1 MKYILM
7 AFGLC
12 FGASL
17 YLSVGLGLIAILP
30 FGLFEE
36 IKASGS
42 AEDVWMAMVMWPIYL
57 LANALMWC
65 LEKIDK
71 ILED

>member
-17 YLSVGLGLIAILP
+17 YLSIGLILIAAAPIDI
-30 FGLFEE
+30 FE
-36 IKASGS
+36 AV
-42 AEDVWMAMVMWPIYL
+42 AETGNVDDYWMAMVLWPVYL
-57 LANALMWC
+57 VIGALLWC
-65 LEKIDK
+65 IEKIDG
-71 ILED
+71 IMEE

>member
-17 YLSVGLGLIAILP
+17 YLAVGLILIAILP
-30 FGLFEE
+30 SGLFEE
-36 IKASGS
+36 IKESGNT
-42 AEDVWMAMVMWPIYL
+42 EDVWMAMVLWPVYL
-57 LANALMWC
+57 LIYAQMWC
-65 LEKIDK
+65 IDK
-71 ILED
+71 IDGMMED